1 VCFLFSSIEFRVFEV
16 FSFLLG
22 KGRRKENEHA
32 RARKKEERYSH
43 THTRNLIDARGGD
56 RVRAF
61 DVRLFFSLSS
71 LRSSS
76 SSRGEKSFCFLS
88 RFLKKSHLSL
98 FLVLCDSRFSRF
110 CCALMSICF
119 LTLSLSL
126 SSLSFARRR
135 VLEFPFASLETCEIV
150 FNSVNVDPPINPS
163 RTTKELR
170 LEEISSSE
178 EEGESAAKGAK
189 AKIHAKITAIDARS
203 LRSAVVGLIDS
214 IVLVVET
221 VERCER

>member
-1 VCFLFSSIEFRVFEV
+1 LFCAIRVFA
-16 FSFLLG
+16 FLL
-22 KGRRKENEHA
+22 
-32 RARKKEERYSH
+32 RA
-43 THTRNLIDARGGD
+43 
-56 RVRAF
+56 
-61 DVRLFFSLSS
+61 DVDLFPHS
-71 LRSSS
+71 
-76 SSRGEKSFCFLS
+76 
-88 RFLKKSHLSL
+88 
-98 FLVLCDSRFSRF
+98 
-110 CCALMSICF
+110 
-119 LTLSLSL
+119 LSLSL

>member
-1 VCFLFSSIEFRVFEV
+1 LLRADVDLFPHS
-16 FSFLLG
+16 
-22 KGRRKENEHA
+22 
-32 RARKKEERYSH
+32 
-43 THTRNLIDARGGD
+43 
-56 RVRAF
+56 
-61 DVRLFFSLSS
+61 
-71 LRSSS
+71 
-76 SSRGEKSFCFLS
+76 
-88 RFLKKSHLSL
+88 
-98 FLVLCDSRFSRF
+98 
-110 CCALMSICF
+110 
-119 LTLSLSL
+119 LSLSL